1 MVWGGW
7 LVVTGLT
14 FSLMAGII
22 HPYYMVVLAPPI
34 ARARRARR
42 GGARGGDRDRL
53 GGRGC
58 SWRAAWR

>member
-1 MVWGGW
+1 VVWGGW

-22 HPYYMVVLAPPI
+22 HPYYVVVLAPPI
-34 ARARRARR
+34 AALVGLGGAVAWR
-42 GGARGGDRDRL
+42 GGTGP
-53 GGRGC
+53 GRRSGC